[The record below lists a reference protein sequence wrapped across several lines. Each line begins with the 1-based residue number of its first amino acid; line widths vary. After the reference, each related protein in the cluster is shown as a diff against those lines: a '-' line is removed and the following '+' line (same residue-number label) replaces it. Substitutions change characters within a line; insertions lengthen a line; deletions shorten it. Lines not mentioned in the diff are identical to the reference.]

1 MTLKDLLEVTNVNVI
16 IMYNLCEM
24 AIINPT
30 YYIGLLAEMALNKT
44 VKKIET
50 RSDSLKVWLEEDKND

>member
-1 MTLKDLLEVTNVNVI
+1 MILKDLLEVTNVNVI
-16 IMYNLCEM
+16 IMHNLCEM

-30 YYIGLLAEMALNKT
+30 YCIWLLAETALNKT

-50 RSDSLKVWLEEDKND
+50 RSDMIKVWLEDDR